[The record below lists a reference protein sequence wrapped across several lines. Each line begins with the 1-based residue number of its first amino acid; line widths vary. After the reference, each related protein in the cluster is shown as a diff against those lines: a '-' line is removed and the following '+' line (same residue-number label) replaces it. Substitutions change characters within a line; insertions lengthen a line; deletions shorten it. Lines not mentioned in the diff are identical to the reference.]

1 MDALGPQ
8 SRGFFWVISK
18 RVVPTHNSS
27 TFIRLTCNPWFI
39 MFLYVHKCSYYIIS
53 ISPSPRSPR
62 THGVKKHVEASP
74 RISADIPMK
83 SSVRPS
89 LFFVPHPACNE
100 HPDWGRSHGVGFSFH
115 WLEILNP
122 RGVVVV
128 VVHGCFSHGFA
139 APLAISIS
147 CWYVGSVK
155 NWKPTLHRNP
165 TVGHVFVRIWL
176 ILHIWG
182 HGVPVHQWGHGQG
195 HPVTIGT
202 PKIEGF
208 ICVSSFC
215 TWTCGNLESLVGK
228 PMWAQVKIW
237 KPPACF
243 CGIRTDWLI
252 VRVHWYPCP
261 YNEVN

>member
-1 MDALGPQ
+1 
-8 SRGFFWVISK
+8 
-18 RVVPTHNSS
+18 
-27 TFIRLTCNPWFI
+27 
-39 MFLYVHKCSYYIIS
+39 MFIS
-53 ISPSPRSPR
+53 ISPSPRSGP
-62 THGVKKHVEASP
+62 HGVQHAEPS

-89 LFFVPHPACNE
+89 PFFAPHPACNE

-165 TVGHVFVRIWL
+165 TVGHVVSSHLTYPSHLRSWCSSTSMRPRTRPPRNHWYPKDWRVHLFVI
-176 ILHIWG
+176 ILHMNMWQF
-182 HGVPVHQWGHGQG
+182 GVISGQT
-195 HPVTIGT
+195 HVGT
-202 PKIEGF
+202 GQDFKTPNMF
-208 ICVSSFC
+208 LWH
-215 TWTCGNLESLVGK
+215 TNW
-228 PMWAQVKIW
+228 
-237 KPPACF
+237 
-243 CGIRTDWLI
+243 RI